1 MAHSYAHRMLSAH
14 RDIFSHLDEVFS
26 HVDGVFGP
34 KNTFLAVMA
43 LKAAQQSVNYRD
55 VLKEMHQEWLWLGW
69 DSTPSAG
76 ALSKARAHLEVEDC
90 REVWQEAVVRAQA
103 VMPSRVDVLGGR
115 RVYAFDASR
124 VVSPSTAGA
133 RKRWG
138 CPTGEHQQ
146 RHHYPQS
153 MLVAAWELTTGIPLD
168 MALLHYKGSER
179 LGACRMLHSLKRGD
193 VAVFDRGYPGREF
206 FAQFLAH
213 GVDIVARIP
222 STGPSIWRE
231 VADFIKGNEDDAIVL
246 IDLGDGI
253 GPRMMRLVRRRFLPG
268 APKKGQTRERIIIMT
283 TLLNADDYP
292 AETILGLYSRRWDI
306 ETRFREMKHQFALES
321 FHSTRVDGIE
331 QEIYAVL
338 TWMTLSAMV
347 AGMAEKTVDQHR
359 GYQDWNDPQR
369 WQISRIDVFSA
380 TRRLFFAV
388 MVNPRTTIDHLID
401 LAKSEAEWIATGA
414 RRRRPGRSFIRE
426 TKRPWGRWK

>member
-1 MAHSYAHRMLSAH
+1 MALSHAHRILTAH
-14 RDIFSHLDEVFS
+14 RDIFAHLDEVFT
-26 HVDGVFGP
+26 HIDGVFGP

-43 LKAAQQSVNYRD
+43 LKAAHRTVNYRD
-55 VLKEMHQEWLWLGW
+55 VLKEMHEEWLWLGW

-103 VMPSRVDVLGGR
+103 VMPSRVEVLGGR

-138 CPTGEHQQ
+138 CPTDKNKI
-146 RHHYPQS
+146 RHHNPQA
-153 MLVAAWELTTGIPLD
+153 MMVAAWELTTGIPLD
-168 MALLHYKGSER
+168 IALLEYRGSER
-179 LGACRMLHSLKRGD
+179 LGACRILNSLKRGD

-206 FAQFLAH
+206 FSEFLAH
-213 GVDIVARIP
+213 GVDIVARMP
-222 STGPSIWRE
+222 SAGATVWRE
-231 VADFIKGNEDDAIVL
+231 AAEFLKGAEDDAIVL
-246 IDLGDGI
+246 MDLGDGT
-253 GPRMMRLVRRRFLPG
+253 GERMMRLVRRRFCAG
-268 APKKGQTRERIIIMT
+268 APKKGQTRERMIILT
-283 TLLNADDYP
+283 TLLNGDVYSTEA
-292 AETILGLYSRRWDI
+292 ILDLYSRRWDI
-306 ETRFREMKHQFALES
+306 ETRFREMKHQFGLES

-338 TWMTLSAMV
+338 TWMTLSAMI
-347 AGMAEKTVDQHR
+347 AGMAEKAVDKRR
-359 GYQDWNDPQR
+359 GCQDWNDPQR
-369 WQISRIDVFSA
+369 WQISRADVFSA

-388 MVNPRTTIDHLID
+388 LVDPRGAIDHLVG
-401 LAKSEAEWIATGA
+401 LAEGEAEWIAAGA